1 MNRFGL
7 LGVSVVSLV
16 GATSTLA
23 QGIMIGLC
31 AAGMIITHQIL
42 MLPLRKTLTGLPR
55 LLASLLL
62 LAGLAS
68 CLQLGLNAW
77 ALPLALA
84 LGHYP
89 VLLSVQSLAVD
100 YLLPTTGRWRYLAVH
115 VSALSMLCV
124 LLGACRQWL
133 ATGPG
138 LHLAGLVPGGLMLL
152 GLLLALYNRLHPGA
166 APSRCQGSR

>member
-7 LGVSVVSLV
+7 LGASVVSLV

-31 AAGMIITHQIL
+31 AAGMMIIHQAL
-42 MLPLRKTLTGLPR
+42 MLPLRKTLTGLPH
-55 LLASLLL
+55 LLANLLL
-62 LAGLAS
+62 LAGLTS

-77 ALPLALA
+77 SLPLALM

-89 VLLSVQSLAVD
+89 ALLSVQSLAAH
-100 YLLPTTGRWRYLAVH
+100 YLLPTTGRWRNLAVH
-115 VSALSMLCV
+115 VSALLMLCV

-138 LHLAGLVPGGLMLL
+138 IHLAGFAPGGLMLL

-166 APSRCQGSR
+166 APSRRQGSR

>member
-1 MNRFGL
+1 MTRFGL
-7 LGVSVVSLV
+7 LGVSAISLV

-23 QGIMIGLC
+23 QGVMIGLC
-31 AAGMIITHQIL
+31 AAGMIIIHQTL
-42 MLPLRKTLTGLPR
+42 MVPLRKTPADTPR

-77 ALPLALA
+77 SLPLALA

-89 VLLSVQSLAVD
+89 ALLCMQSLAVD
-100 YLLPTTGRWRYLAVH
+100 YLLPTTERWRHLAVY
-115 VSALSMLCV
+115 VVALLVLCT

-133 ATGPG
+133 ASGPG
-138 LHLAGLVPGGLMLL
+138 IHLASLAPGGLILL
-152 GLLLALYNRLHPGA
+152 GLLLALYNRLRPGP
-166 APSRCQGSR
+166 APSRRQGSL

>member
-7 LGVSVVSLV
+7 LGASVVSLV

-31 AAGMIITHQIL
+31 AAGMMIIHQAL
-42 MLPLRKTLTGLPR
+42 MLPLRKTLTGLPH
-55 LLASLLL
+55 LLANLLL

-77 ALPLALA
+77 SLPLALM

-89 VLLSVQSLAVD
+89 ALLSVQSLAAH
-100 YLLPTTGRWRYLAVH
+100 YLLPTKGRWRNLAVH
-115 VSALSMLCV
+115 VSALLMLCV

-138 LHLAGLVPGGLMLL
+138 IHLAGFAPGGLMLL

-166 APSRCQGSR
+166 APSRRQGSR